1 MMLAF
6 LGIVLFGTILI
17 GLPVAFGMGLA
28 SASWLLFFQ
37 GMEPTVLARRIYFA
51 LSSFPLLAIPLF
63 TMLGFLADRARMLP
77 RLVVWLQM
85 LLGRTRG
92 GMAYVNV
99 GASMLFA
106 GISGTSVSDIASLG
120 RVQIQLMTR
129 AGYPV
134 EYSAAITSA
143 TAIIGPIIPPSVA
156 MIIYALAV
164 GNVSVGGLFVG
175 GAVPGLLFG
184 LGFLVL
190 AWWTTRRRGYGVLL
204 ERPRFSELVRQT
216 VLVIP
221 LLFLPVII
229 VGGIIFGVFTVTESA
244 AIGVVYTVIVGFL
257 SKPRLRLKDIYD
269 AIIFSAVISSVAGM
283 LLATG
288 GIMSWLLT
296 FNGVTQ
302 QLADFLISITTSP
315 TVFMIIVMLALLVL
329 GMMMDAVPLMIAL
342 APLLAPVAQQYAI
355 PDIQFGLLFVITCLI
370 GLVTPPV
377 GIVLFMT
384 SSLSGV
390 AVERLSW
397 AIAPFVVW
405 MIIVVLLVVLVP
417 PLTTWLPAMLGF

>member
-1 MMLAF
+1 MLAF
-6 LGIVLFGTILI
+6 LMIVLFGTILI
-17 GLPVAFGMGLA
+17 GLPVAFGIGLA

-37 GMEPTVLARRIYFA
+37 GMEPTILARRIYFA
-51 LSSFPLLAIPLF
+51 LGSFPLLAIPLF
-63 TMLGFLADRARMLP
+63 TMLGFLADRSQMLP

-85 LLGRTRG
+85 LLGRMRG

-134 EYSAAITSA
+134 EYSAAITAA

-164 GNVSVGGLFVG
+164 GNVSVGGLFFG
-175 GAVPGLLFG
+175 GAIPGVLFG
-184 LGFLVL
+184 LGFAVM
-190 AWWTTRRRGYGVLL
+190 AWWTTRRRGYGVLFD
-204 ERPRFSELVRQT
+204 RPSWPELLRQT
-216 VLVIP
+216 FLIIP

-229 VGGIIFGVFTVTESA
+229 VGGIMFGVFTVTESA
-244 AIGVVYTVIVGFL
+244 AIGVVYTVVVGFL
-257 SKPRLRLKDIYD
+257 SKPRLRLKDLYD
-269 AIIFSAVISSVAGM
+269 AVIFSAVISSVAGM

-288 GIMSWLLT
+288 AIMSWLLT
-296 FNGVTQ
+296 FNSVTQ

-315 TVFMIIVMLALLVL
+315 VVFMMIVMIALLVL
-329 GMMMDAVPLMIAL
+329 GMLMDAVPLMIAL
-342 APLLAPVAQQYAI
+342 APLLAPIAAQYQI
-355 PDIQFGLLFVITCLI
+355 PDLQFGLLFVITCLI

-377 GIVLFMT
+377 GIVLFMA

-390 AVERLSW
+390 AVERLSL
-397 AIAPFVVW
+397 AIVPFVIW
-405 MIIVVLLVVLVP
+405 MIAVVLLVIFVP
-417 PLTTWLPAMLGF
+417 ALTTWLPAQLGF